1 MFFVKQRSSQC
12 GLHAI
17 QNMLKSAKIT
27 KDDLH
32 ETCKDIEKRTG
43 DHIYNHESIGGDWS
57 VQAVLQTLIRHGYEI
72 QPAVSSKNGR
82 EWVAPSIGELLK
94 DANFRGMIVHQP
106 LNRHFTCLRP
116 EEKDGV
122 QTLYYIDSQSSG
134 PIPISP
140 NLASRRCL
148 AAAYMWEP
156 YIVNGPEMEYV
167 KPDFKPEVPIERPT
181 KRAKRPSEDFMKA
194 WYSLNNPGTEQT
206 TKAEEKEPSLFC
218 NRAENS
224 FPEDGDK

>member
-1 MFFVKQRSSQC
+1 MFFVKQKTNQC

-27 KDDLH
+27 KRDLH
-32 ETCKDIEKRTG
+32 QSCEDIEKRTG
-43 DHIYNHESIGGDWS
+43 DRIYNHESFGGDWS
-57 VQAVLQTLIRHGYEI
+57 VHAVLQTLVRHGYEI
-72 QPAVSSKNGR
+72 EPAVSSKNGR
-82 EWVAPSIGELLK
+82 EWVGPSMQDLLK
-94 DANFRGMIVHQP
+94 DDNFRGMIVHQP

-116 EEKDGV
+116 EETDGAKS
-122 QTLYYIDSQSSG
+122 LYYIDSQSSG

-156 YIVNGPEMEYV
+156 YIVKGPEMEYV
-167 KPDFKPEVPIERPT
+167 KPSFEPEVQIERPT

-194 WYSLNNPGTEQT
+194 WHYLKNPEKT
-206 TKAEEKEPSLFC
+206 TKPGEKEPPSPC
-218 NRAENS
+218 NLVVNIS
-224 FPEDGDK
+224 SPEDGDI